1 MTMLKTLSR
10 AALVAGLLST
20 TMITASYA
28 ATVPEGTK
36 LAAEQTFRYR
46 VLDAINSLDPQV
58 VEDVDSANVVNNLFE
73 GLFSEDAAGNPVPG
87 VAESFSVNADNSVYT
102 FKLRDAKWSNGEPV
116 TAQDFVFG
124 WRRAVDPALASPY
137 AYFVGL
143 AGIKN
148 ADDIVAGKLK
158 PEDLGVKAIDDKT
171 LEVTLSGSVPYFVKT
186 LAHATL
192 FPAPQKVVEQFG
204 KDWTKVENI
213 VGNGAYKLTENNPGE
228 RVVIERN
235 PGYWDDAKTVINRV
249 EFLTINDENQGLTRY
264 LAGEVDQTDVPA
276 GQFPKLKGE
285 YPEEAFSVPNLCTY
299 YFSIN
304 VTDSAPDALKD
315 AKVREALYLAV
326 DRDVIV
332 NNILQGGQQPAYTF
346 TPPATAGFKAPD
358 APAAAMT
365 QAERDEKAKA
375 LLAEAGITAENPLSF
390 EYIYNTSDAHK
401 KIATVV
407 AQMYKEKLGVEMTI
421 RDMEFATLLDTRHQK
436 NYAVAR
442 NAWCGDY
449 NEASTFLSLMDS
461 KSSQNDSGYNNA
473 DVDKLLA
480 DSKVSTDPNP
490 LYTQI
495 EEKILADVPIV
506 PIYFYTKVFMQ
517 KPAVKG
523 WPYNNVEQIWYAKDF
538 YKVAE

>member
-1 MTMLKTLSR
+1 MLKTLSR